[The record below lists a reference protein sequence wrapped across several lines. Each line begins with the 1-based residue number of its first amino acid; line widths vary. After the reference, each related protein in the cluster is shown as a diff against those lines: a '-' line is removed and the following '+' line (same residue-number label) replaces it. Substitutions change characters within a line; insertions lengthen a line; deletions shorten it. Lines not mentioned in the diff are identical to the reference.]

1 MTKQS
6 YSFEPGGPKR
16 LELSWKGFYKNMTLK
31 LDGMQIGEVPDSK
44 TLAAGQ
50 EFRLVDGSIIK
61 VQMVSNL
68 AGTEI
73 QVLRNGQPL
82 PGSASNPETRI
93 KTAVGII
100 FFIAGLN
107 ILIGLIA
114 TFASS
119 DILDQI
125 GVSWINLIFGAFFLV
140 MGFLV
145 RKHSKVALIISIV
158 VFALDAVLGIIGSI
172 LAGVTPSIF
181 GLLMRVILIIPM
193 IQAVGAITQLKQKS
207 NPPAVPPVV

>member
-1 MTKQS
+1 MTKRS

-31 LDGMQIGEVPDSK
+31 LDGIQIGEVPDSK
-44 TLAAGQ
+44 TLTAGQ
-50 EFRLVDGSIIK
+50 EFRLVDGSIVK

-82 PGSASNPETRI
+82 PGSASNPETRV
-93 KTAVGII
+93 KTAAGLI

-114 TFASS
+114 TFFNS
-119 DILDQI
+119 DILYQI
-125 GVSWINLIFGAFFLV
+125 GVTWLNILFGVFFLV
-140 MGFLV
+140 MGLLV
-145 RKHSKVALIISIV
+145 RKRSKVALILSIV
-158 VFALDAVLGIIGSI
+158 VFSLNAVLAIFGSI
-172 LAGVTPSIF
+172 LAGVTPSIP
-181 GLLMRVILIIPM
+181 GLLMRVVLIIPM
-193 IQAVGAITQLKQKS
+193 VQAVKSIDQLKKRN